1 LAGGARDGLT
11 PAVTAF
17 LDRFS
22 EIAADYDAVL
32 CDVWG
37 VLHAGVAA
45 YPDAYMALTRYRAS
59 GGVAILLTNAP
70 RPGGTVSLFLDKLGL
85 PRNAYDGIF
94 SSGDVTRALLEE
106 RKGQKLFHIGPPRD
120 LPIFEHVKD
129 RFASPEDADYVVCS
143 GLRDD
148 EVETAENYRDE
159 LMQLRARSLPMI
171 CANPDVVV
179 ERGDKLV
186 YCAGA
191 VADLYAALGGDVT
204 YAGKPYAPIYTGAL
218 KLAEKMVRR
227 PLALKRVLAIGDSLR
242 TDVKGAAALG
252 IDCLFV
258 TAGIHAEE
266 LGHRDDPQR
275 DALERIFAAEDV
287 RPKAAIRKLVW

>member
-1 LAGGARDGLT
+1 
-11 PAVTAF
+11 VTLF
-17 LDRFS
+17 IDRFS
-22 EIAADYDAVL
+22 KLSPDYDAVL

-37 VLHAGVAA
+37 VLHGGIAA

-59 GGVAILLTNAP
+59 GGAVILLTNAP
-70 RPGGTVSLFLDKLGL
+70 RPAATVTHFLDTLGL

-94 SSGDVTRALLEE
+94 SSGDVTRGLLAE
-106 RKGQKLFHIGPPRD
+106 RKGQKFFHIGPPRD
-120 LPIFEHVKD
+120 LPIFEHVKES
-129 RFASPEDADYVVCS
+129 FAPLEQADFVVCS

-148 EVETAENYRDE
+148 ETETAENYRDE
-159 LMQLRARSLPMI
+159 LMRIRARSLTMI

-191 VADLYAALGGDVT
+191 IADLYAALGGEVI

-218 KLAEKMVRR
+218 KLAEAVLRR
-227 PLALKRVLAIGDSLR
+227 PVALHRVLAIGDSLR

-266 LGHRDDPQR
+266 LGHREDPQA

-287 RPKAAIRKLVW
+287 RPKAAIKKLVW

>member
-1 LAGGARDGLT
+1 MT
-11 PAVTAF
+11 VF
-17 LDRFS
+17 LDHFS
-22 EIAADYDAVL
+22 KIASDYDVVL

-37 VLHAGVAA
+37 VLHGGIAA

-70 RPGGTVSLFLDKLGL
+70 RPAETVSLFLDKLGL

-94 SSGDVTRALLEE
+94 SSGDVTRGLLSE
-106 RKGQKLFHIGPPRD
+106 RKGQKFLHIGPPRD
-120 LPIFEHVKD
+120 LPIFDHVKD
-129 RFASPEDADYVVCS
+129 SFASLDQADFVVCS

-148 EVETAENYRDE
+148 EVETAENYRAE
-159 LMQLRARSLPMI
+159 LMQVRARALPMI

-179 ERGDKLV
+179 ERGERLV

-191 VADLYAALGGDVT
+191 IADLYAALGGDVI

-218 KLAEKMVRR
+218 KLAEKTLRR
-227 PLALKRVLAIGDSLR
+227 PVELGRVLAIGDSLR
-242 TDVKGAAALG
+242 TDVKGANALG

-266 LGHRDDPQR
+266 LGQRDDPQPE
-275 DALERIFAAEDV
+275 ALERIFAAESL
-287 RPKAAIRKLVW
+287 RPKATIRKLAW

>member
-1 LAGGARDGLT
+1 M
-11 PAVTAF
+11 TAF
-17 LDRFS
+17 IERFS
-22 EIAADYDAVL
+22 EIASDYDAVL

-37 VLHAGVAA
+37 VLHAGIAA
-45 YPDAYMALTRYRAS
+45 YPDAYMALTRYRAT
-59 GGVAILLTNAP
+59 GGAAILLTNAP
-70 RPGGTVSLFLDKLGL
+70 RPGETVMHFLDKLAL
-85 PRNAYDGIF
+85 PRNAYDGIY
-94 SSGDVTRALLEE
+94 SSGDVTRGLLAE
-106 RKGQKLFHIGPPRD
+106 RKGQKFLHIGPPRD

-129 RFASPEDADYVVCS
+129 SFAPLDQADYVVCS

-159 LMQLRARSLPMI
+159 LMQVRARGLPMI

-191 VADLYAALGGDVT
+191 IADLYAALGGEVT

-218 KLAEKMVRR
+218 ALAEKSLRR
-227 PLALKRVLAIGDSLR
+227 PMALHRVLAIGDSLR
-242 TDVKGAAALG
+242 TDVKGAQALG

-266 LGHRDDPQR
+266 LGHREDPQA
-275 DALERIFAAEDV
+275 DALDRIFATEDV

>member
-1 LAGGARDGLT
+1 VGDGLK

-22 EIAADYDAVL
+22 RIAADYDAVL

-37 VLHAGVAA
+37 VLHGGIAA

-59 GGVAILLTNAP
+59 GGAAILLTNAP
-70 RPGGTVSLFLDKLGL
+70 RPGETVSLFLDKLGL
-85 PRNAYDGIF
+85 PHNAYDGIY
-94 SSGDVTRALLEE
+94 SSGDVTRGLLAE

-129 RFASPEDADYVVCS
+129 SFAPLDQADYVVCS

-148 EVETAENYRDE
+148 ETETAENYRDE
-159 LMQLRARSLPMI
+159 LMRIRARALPMI

-191 VADLYAALGGDVT
+191 IADLYAALGGDVT

-218 KLAEKMVRR
+218 RLAEKVLGR
-227 PLALKRVLAIGDSLR
+227 PVALDRVLAIGDSLR

-266 LGHRDDPQR
+266 LGHRDDPQP

-287 RPKAAIRKLVW
+287 RPKAAIRKLAW

>member
-1 LAGGARDGLT
+1 M
-11 PAVTAF
+11 TAF

-22 EIAADYDAVL
+22 QIASDYDAVL

-37 VLHAGVAA
+37 VLHAGIAA
-45 YPDAYMALTRYRAS
+45 YPDAYMALTRYRAA
-59 GGVAILLTNAP
+59 GGAAILLTNAP
-70 RPGGTVSLFLDKLGL
+70 RPAETVSLFLDKLGL

-94 SSGDVTRALLEE
+94 SSGDVTRTLLEE
-106 RKGQKLFHIGPPRD
+106 RKEQKFFHIGPPRD
-120 LPIFEHVKD
+120 LPIFEHAKE
-129 RFASPEDADYVVCS
+129 RFAPLDKADFVVCS

-148 EVETAENYRDE
+148 ETETAENYRAE
-159 LMQLRARSLPMI
+159 LTQIRARSLPMI

-204 YAGKPYAPIYTGAL
+204 YAGKPYASIYTGAL
-218 KLAEKMVRR
+218 KLAEKALRR
-227 PLALKRVLAIGDSLR
+227 PLALHRVLAIGDSLR
-242 TDVKGAAALG
+242 TDVKGAAAAG

-266 LGHRDDPQR
+266 LGHRDDPR
-275 DALERIFAAEDV
+275 PDALERIFAAEDV

>member
-1 LAGGARDGLT
+1 
-11 PAVTAF
+11 VTLF

-22 EIAADYDAVL
+22 TIAPDYDVVL

-37 VLHAGVAA
+37 VLHAGIAA

-59 GGVAILLTNAP
+59 GGAAILLTNAP
-70 RPGGTVSLFLDKLGL
+70 RPGATVTHFLDGLGL

-94 SSGDVTRALLEE
+94 SSGDVTRELLAE
-106 RKGQKLFHIGPPRD
+106 RKGQKLFHVGPPRD
-120 LPIFEHVKD
+120 LPIFESMNAQ
-129 RFASPEDADYVVCS
+129 FAALDEADYVVCS
-143 GLRDD
+143 GLYND
-148 EVETAENYRDE
+148 EEETAEDYRAL
-159 LMQLRARSLPMI
+159 LMQLRERSLVMI

-179 ERGDKLV
+179 ERGNKLI

-191 VADLYAALGGDVT
+191 IADLYATLGGEVI

-218 KLAEKMVRR
+218 KLAESALRR
-227 PLALKRVLAIGDSLR
+227 PVALHRVLAIGDSLR

-266 LGHRDDPQR
+266 FGHRDDPQA

-287 RPKAAIRKLVW
+287 RPKAVMKRLTW

>member
-1 LAGGARDGLT
+1 LAGGAGDDLT
-11 PAVTAF
+11 PAVTIF

-22 EIAADYDAVL
+22 QIAPDYDVVL

-37 VLHAGVAA
+37 VMHAGIAA

-59 GGVAILLTNAP
+59 GGAAILLTNAP
-70 RPGGTVSLFLDKLGL
+70 RPGETVSLFLDKLGL
-85 PRNAYDGIF
+85 PRNAYDGIY
-94 SSGDVTRALLEE
+94 SSGDVTRSLLAE
-106 RKGQKLFHIGPPRD
+106 RKGQRFFHIGPPRD

-129 RFASPEDADYVVCS
+129 SFASLEDADFVVCS

-148 EVETAENYRDE
+148 EVETGEDYREE
-159 LMQLRARSLPMI
+159 LMKIRARSLPMI

-218 KLAEKMVRR
+218 KLAEKVLRR
-227 PLALKRVLAIGDSLR
+227 PVDLRRVLAIGDSLR

-252 IDCLFV
+252 LDCLFV

-266 LGHRDDPQR
+266 LGDRDDPQP